1 MLAWPEQ
8 HLNLEQQP
16 TTNPGDVASPKS
28 TATWVRHVFY
38 GLAILPRLI
47 QKLPYLQYLT
57 IQEVDKVQ
65 HMYMYLAYHLSQ
77 QQQ

>member
-1 MLAWPEQ
+1 VLAWPEQ

-28 TATWVRHVFY
+28 TDTWVGHVFY

-47 QKLPYLQYLT
+47 QKLPG
-57 IQEVDKVQ
+57 
-65 HMYMYLAYHLSQ
+65 S
-77 QQQ
+77 